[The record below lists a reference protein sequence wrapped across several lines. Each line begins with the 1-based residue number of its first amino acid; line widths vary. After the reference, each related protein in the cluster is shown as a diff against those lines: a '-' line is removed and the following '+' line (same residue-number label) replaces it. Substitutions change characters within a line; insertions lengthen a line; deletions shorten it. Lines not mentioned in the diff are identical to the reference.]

1 MLALVHFD
9 SVDDMIKYMEHEH
22 EVSHS
27 DNWSPCFGDVGI
39 CSAQQGHPLD
49 RDPREVE
56 TAGSFLHDSGFA
68 RQMVPQRH
76 GAGHPVPTA
85 EAREPPAGRRHLS
98 GRGSSVDPLNLDEFE
113 DMGRCINTNLN
124 RELNRSTGPLYQ
136 CPLLPWTPGQGVPQ
150 ADAPY
155 AHSEYSMGCKAKS
168 LAQDIRHSNPVNRA
182 YREYFT
188 FDQFDDIVTG
198 LRAGRF
204 SPLLR
209 LFIDIGTDASVSSQC
224 WRFGF
229 HAVVWRHL

>member
-98 GRGSSVDPLNLDEFE
+98 GRVSDHEVHRAPHRRRVQPRGGWADL
-113 DMGRCINTNLN
+113 GAA
-124 RELNRSTGPLYQ
+124 
-136 CPLLPWTPGQGVPQ
+136 PGQRRQRRAPGLLCPVP
-150 ADAPY
+150 AFP
-155 AHSEYSMGCKAKS
+155 
-168 LAQDIRHSNPVNRA
+168 
-182 YREYFT
+182 
-188 FDQFDDIVTG
+188 
-198 LRAGRF
+198 
-204 SPLLR
+204 
-209 LFIDIGTDASVSSQC
+209 
-224 WRFGF
+224 
-229 HAVVWRHL
+229 